1 MRFFE
6 LHFCTTV
13 IRSSDRKE
21 IAMSKSSGHPVLSSP
36 QSFRRV
42 VRLVTP
48 FIAFCAAA
56 NAQPPST
63 SDAVRFLEHSTF
75 GPIYCPSGSSCGPI
89 TSATIA
95 HLQSVGFQTFLT
107 EQFGLSGTPYPTLAL
122 QPTTV
127 PTTCTG
133 TCVRDNYTMY
143 PLQVSFFTR
152 AITGQDQLRQRV
164 AFALQQIFVTSGITV
179 TQPSWMTPYLQL
191 FDRNAFGNFR
201 TLLGEITLNP
211 AMGLYLNM
219 AGNKKTLPNE
229 NYGREVLQL
238 FTLGLNELN
247 QDGSVVTDGNGNP
260 VPTYTQDIVD
270 AFSRVFTGWN
280 FCASLNTTTCTNF
293 PSAAGTP
300 DYIDP
305 MVVTAANHDFGSKTL
320 FNGLVIPA
328 ITVTANQTAAAAT
341 KELNQ
346 ALDNIFNQPSVGP
359 FIARNLIEHLV
370 TSNPSPQYISRVASA
385 FNDNGSG
392 VRGDLKAVV
401 QAILMDQ
408 EALNPPTAVAGHL
421 TEPVLFIVRLLR
433 AFNTTSNTTDFVL
446 SDSYLPSGL
455 QMSQDLFRSG
465 SVFNY
470 YPPVFNIP
478 GAAVNGPEFAIQST
492 STAFARINFVSEVV
506 FKTMPTSTDRPKGTW
521 LDFSSSSVA
530 PLTALANSP
539 YKLTAAL
546 NDFMMHGTMSPTL
559 LGNVNVLL
567 GSMLTATNLAKI
579 QQAVYFIAT
588 SPEYFVER

>member
-1 MRFFE
+1 MSKP
-6 LHFCTTV
+6 
-13 IRSSDRKE
+13 SSYFVLSLSRASRNVFRPVATMIAF
-21 IAMSKSSGHPVLSSP
+21 IAM
-36 QSFRRV
+36 
-42 VRLVTP
+42 
-48 FIAFCAAA
+48 A
-56 NAQPPST
+56 NAQQPST

-75 GPIYCPSGSSCGPI
+75 GPIYCPSGASCGAS
-89 TSATIA
+89 TSATVA
-95 HLQSVGFQTFLT
+95 HLQSIGFQGFLT
-107 EQFGLSGTPYPTLAL
+107 EQFGLNGTPYPTLAL

-179 TQPSWMTPYLQL
+179 TQPSWMAPYLQI
-191 FDRNAFGNFR
+191 FDKNAFGNFR
-201 TLLGEITLNP
+201 ALMADITLNP

-219 AGNKKTLPNE
+219 AGNNKVLPNE
-229 NYGREVLQL
+229 NYGREILQL
-238 FTLGLNELN
+238 FTVGLNELN
-247 QDGSVVTDGNGNP
+247 QDGSLVTDGMGNP
-260 VPTYTQDIVD
+260 VPTYTQATVD

-280 FCASLNTTTCTNF
+280 FCAALNTTTCANY
-293 PSAAGTP
+293 PSTPGTP

-305 MVVTAANHDFGSKTL
+305 MVVTPANHDFGSKTL
-320 FNGLVIPA
+320 FGNFVIPA
-328 ITVTANQTAAAAT
+328 ITVAANQTAAAAT
-341 KELNQ
+341 KELNE
-346 ALDNIFNQPSVGP
+346 ALDNIFTQPSVGP

-370 TSNPSPQYISRVASA
+370 TSNPSSQYVSRVAGV

-401 QAILMDQ
+401 QTILMDP
-408 EALNPPTAVAGHL
+408 EALNPPAALSGHL
-421 TEPVLFIVRLLR
+421 TEPVLFITRLLR
-433 AFNTTSNTTDFVL
+433 AFDTTSNTTDFVL

-455 QMSQDLFRSG
+455 QMSQDVFRSG

-478 GAAVNGPEFAIQST
+478 GVGVNGPEFALLST
-492 STAFARINFVSEVV
+492 STAFARINFVSEVI

-530 PLTALANSP
+530 PLTALSGSP
-539 YKLTAAL
+539 YKLSNAL
-546 NDFMMHGTMSPTL
+546 NDFMMHGAMSPTL
-559 LGNVNVLL
+559 LGNVNVLI
-567 GSMLTATNLAKI
+567 GSMPTASNLAKI